1 MSTYIINNNLH
12 GGSMVSWVGLSYL
25 CDMMLTVVECTWAFD
40 IIMLGATVLGAGL
53 ILFTAGPLGIPLALA
68 VSAIGIGAIAA
79 GGLYLKNIGDRFS
92 DATMLMDDYMNGDA
106 SAGEKL
112 KYHSLFHGTTVGLF
126 TGVGKYLSKET
137 TAPFFKLWVE
147 SKLGYSVSRAFGNT
161 SIGVDGALEILTRIS
176 PKYGD
181 TIKSLIDQ
189 FGDSI
194 VNEVAE
200 SYASMSEYE
209 FQEYIDNT
217 SLSQNAIPEIHT
229 KNQPT
234 DPLYTEPGKL
244 SGEPTNKSSRGLID
258 QDRAADILVSNG
270 YDVNRLKEVSGGNGY
285 GIAPKS
291 NPDFLINGKEVFDCY
306 SPEAKN
312 GIDYANVDN
321 VNRFTKKVCDSIKV
335 KTKAQSQ
342 KIILYMENT
351 PETLYGPTY
360 NRIIGK
366 TKEGQ
371 DLQYLDELIVI
382 LKDEKIERWFLR

>member
-1 MSTYIINNNLH
+1 M
-12 GGSMVSWVGLSYL
+12 G
-25 CDMMLTVVECTWAFD
+25 
-40 IIMLGATVLGAGL
+40 
-53 ILFTAGPLGIPLALA
+53 
-68 VSAIGIGAIAA
+68 
-79 GGLYLKNIGDRFS
+79 
-92 DATMLMDDYMNGDA
+92 
-106 SAGEKL
+106 
-112 KYHSLFHGTTVGLF
+112 
-126 TGVGKYLSKET
+126 
-137 TAPFFKLWVE
+137 
-147 SKLGYSVSRAFGNT
+147 
-161 SIGVDGALEILTRIS
+161 
-176 PKYGD
+176 
-181 TIKSLIDQ
+181 
-189 FGDSI
+189 
-194 VNEVAE
+194 
-200 SYASMSEYE
+200 EYE

-217 SLSQNAIPEIHT
+217 SLSQNALPEIHT

-234 DPLYTEPGKL
+234 EPLYTEPGKL

-312 GIDYANVDN
+312 GVDYANVEN
-321 VNRFTKKVCDSIKV
+321 MNRFTKKVCDSIKS

-342 KIILYMENT
+342 KIILYMENI
-351 PETLYGPTY
+351 PETLYEPTY